1 MKNFRPRSWSAQA
14 RDFADAIYESGVW
27 MVALGEWNEEQRK
40 RELMA
45 HLQNNYRPKI
55 IVYRAAKRLYRKYK
69 KEGK

>member
-1 MKNFRPRSWSAQA
+1 MKTFHPCSWSAQA

-27 MVALGEWNEEQRK
+27 MVTLGEWNEEQRK

-45 HLQNNYRPKI
+45 HLQNSYRPKI